1 MYKPEMAT
9 EVAVGPET
17 LAMKLALENGVEWR
31 TLNDEAK
38 QAWRRYAKATVDGRN
53 QREKVVNDQKII
65 NPSPCNTAW
74 KQHKIETTEVK

>member
-1 MYKPEMAT
+1 MTSAQDNP
-9 EVAVGPET
+9 EVAVGQET

-53 QREKVVNDQKII
+53 QREMKHTNK
-65 NPSPCNTAW
+65 AG
-74 KQHKIETTEVK
+74 KG